1 MAENGRYFRAPMGSR
16 RIALKTEENRRQPRN
31 PCKIIALHMQLDR
44 SCTATKFILQRTIG
58 SYIGSIDS
66 GVAGEGTEQCC

>member
-1 MAENGRYFRAPMGSR
+1 MGVISARQNGPR
-16 RIALKTEENRRQPRN
+16 RIALKTKENRRHPGN